1 MLAWHR
7 APGREGW
14 LVTGLV
20 AVRPLRPAPRQA
32 VSSSPRRSLWREG
45 QQVCTPREVPRTPPA
60 LVQRGSRLLQCNEA
74 ASSPQSRA
82 AQHARL
88 AVRGRLPGAQAQS
101 GTSRGAPQ
109 PSAVRASPSRLGRRG
124 CETLART
131 RGASATS
138 PVPSATGHRPPRLR
152 FLSGPRTRVG
162 TVVSEAVPTR
172 APHSWRRLPGAPC
185 TQPTPLQPLRAALG
199 TQPCQPPPRG
209 SGRAPGASLRAP
221 WSPKLLRCCF

>member
-1 MLAWHR
+1 MMSRAVSVMTEWAGLRRGPWRGRRTHRLSHRANSVGSARRRGRVLAWHR

-32 VSSSPRRSLWREG
+32 VSSSPRRSLWRG
-45 QQVCTPREVPRTPPA
+45 QQACTPREVPRTPPA

-138 PVPSATGHRPPRLR
+138 PVPSATGPLASASSR
-152 FLSGPRTRVG
+152 GP
-162 TVVSEAVPTR
+162 EPE
-172 APHSWRRLPGAPC
+172 W
-185 TQPTPLQPLRAALG
+185 
-199 TQPCQPPPRG
+199 
-209 SGRAPGASLRAP
+209 GR
-221 WSPKLLRCCF
+221 